1 MYGKAC
7 GLSELCDIVA
17 GLYRIDRGKVHFSSP
32 PDKFRYP
39 QAQKAACLFLQAGG
53 LYDLRRKCGPA
64 VPLHRV
70 YRIADPRFLLS
81 LLLPWTRF
89 AAAVFL
95 LENSLLFAH
104 GEDGGRNSLHDRI
117 SFREFQFLYALYH
130 TFFHLSFNLWLK
142 FFLRQAVFRLL
153 SGRRRMLTP
162 ETQKDVIP
170 FENNKKKSCDP
181 LRRGGRESRRRDGRI
196 GLRVD
201 ADR

>member
-7 GLSELCDIVA
+7 GLSEPCDIVA

-81 LLLPWTRF
+81 LLLPWARF

-130 TFFHLSFNLWLK
+130 TFSHLSFNLWLK
-142 FFLRQAVFRLL
+142 FFLRQAVFFVCFPDAAVCLHQRPKRMSFLL
-153 SGRRRMLTP
+153 KTTRKNLDTP
-162 ETQKDVIP
+162 GCVLY
-170 FENNKKKSCDP
+170 NKK
-181 LRRGGRESRRRDGRI
+181 L
-196 GLRVD
+196 
-201 ADR
+201 